1 MIYFLITLQNWKIV
15 WFNWLLGL
23 VLLLWRSLSPWQKF
37 MLEHLEHT
45 FLSELFAYYVSF
57 FLACNY
63 KLQYL
68 RLLFSAAIKIIFI
81 VPETKG
87 KSNEE
92 IRKLFAK
99 KSKESVEQENLKMM
113 TRLESKIWFF
123 PIFYWCFFI
132 KWLFL

>member
-1 MIYFLITLQNWKIV
+1 
-15 WFNWLLGL
+15 
-23 VLLLWRSLSPWQKF
+23 

-113 TRLESKIWFF
+113 TRLESKI
-123 PIFYWCFFI
+123 
-132 KWLFL
+132 